1 MKPLAVTPTTLL
13 LELLVLLILGV
24 VHSAKTS
31 YAVDRWKAPNSSTPP
46 DLVHRWR
53 SEDEALIAYIKSTIP
68 AVLEHTGSSDFDEHL
83 QGVQSILRY
92 WSSPKYLYNA
102 GLFHSIYGTEG
113 FQGFALPLTERDKI
127 RSLIGH
133 ESERL
138 CWIFC
143 MVDRSTVDKTVFEW
157 SINSNNNEPDEFT
170 FYARPELG
178 RFQILLTKREW
189 IDFIELS
196 LADWLEQ
203 VQGAAERQSNLSL
216 HWKIGEAYT
225 YRRTAYAK
233 MVDILSHERR
243 NRLEGIVKDM
253 YADVYA
259 TEGPSTRHL
268 IQYRT
273 PPPTD
278 AAKLALEALRSAGE
292 NIPLDFVPQ
301 PSDSL
306 SSNTCSQDTLVTVTK
321 ESLVKKAVSNAYET
335 DDLLNMYLGLHYPL
349 SGCTQNLVPILDH
362 DRAPNHGLRFPQRVA
377 ELLLSLNPIRT
388 TNRALDVGCS
398 VGGSSFQLARSFDH
412 VEAFDFSE
420 NFITAAKQIQAG
432 VDNMTLRVIV
442 EGDIIQNVSVVLEP
456 GLDINVRSKVNFW
469 QGNACDL
476 SYYANNRDGFGTFD
490 GVILAN
496 LLCRLPD
503 PRACLTAL
511 PRIVNE
517 GGVVVIVT
525 PYSWLDEYTPR
536 NKWLGG
542 VHDPVTKV
550 PMFSKDKLKEIMES
564 LGFEKIHEEQM
575 PLVIREHQRKYQYIV
590 SEATGWRKTA
600 NEILEL
606 PLVGHESSINSRAY
620 GVTTMND
627 IEQTQRVIQNFE
639 TDLENHKS
647 KKQKI
652 LQSGDDT
659 SKIDE
664 KIKTTRK
671 MLIISRGQ
679 LTRQMDEIGKM
690 MNDSGNNTGDL

>member
-1 MKPLAVTPTTLL
+1 MKPLAASPTLL
-13 LELLVLLILGV
+13 LLLLLLRILGV
-24 VHSAKTS
+24 VRSVVATSSSS
-31 YAVDRWKAPNSSTPP
+31 YAADRWKAPNSTTPP
-46 DLVHRWR
+46 DITNRWR
-53 SEDEALIAYIKSTIP
+53 NEDEALFAYIKSSVP

-127 RSLIGH
+127 QSLIGH

-157 SINSNNNEPDEFT
+157 SINTNNEPDEFT

-178 RFQILLTKREW
+178 RFQIQLTKREW
-189 IDFIELS
+189 VDFIELS

-203 VQGAAERQSNLSL
+203 VQGAAEKDNPIY

-233 MVDILSHERR
+233 MVDILSHERHD
-243 NRLEGIVKDM
+243 RLESIVKKMFD
-253 YADVYA
+253 DVYA
-259 TEGPSTRHL
+259 TEGPFTRHL

-292 NIPLDFVPQ
+292 VIPLDFAPQ

-306 SSNTCSQDTLVTVTK
+306 KSDTCGQNAIVTVTK
-321 ESLVKKAVSNAYET
+321 ESSVKKAVSNAYET

-349 SGCTQNLVPILDH
+349 SGSHNFSPILDH
-362 DRAPNHGLRFPQRVA
+362 DHSPNHGLRFPQRVV
-377 ELLLSLNPIRT
+377 EILLSLNPVRT

-398 VGGSSFQLARSFDH
+398 VGGSSFQLARAFDH

-432 VDNMTLRVIV
+432 VDNMTLSVIV
-442 EGDIIQNVSVVLEP
+442 EGDIIEKVSVVLEP

-476 SYYANNRDGFGTFD
+476 SYYANDRDGFGTFD

-525 PYSWLDEYTPR
+525 PYSWLEEYTAR
-536 NKWLGG
+536 ELWLGG
-542 VHDPVTKV
+542 FVDPTTGLAVY
-550 PMFSKDKLKEIMES
+550 SKEILTEIMNE
-564 LGFEKIHEEQM
+564 LGFEKILEEQI
-575 PLVIREHQRKYQYIV
+575 PLVIREHQRKYQYII
-590 SEATGWRKTA
+590 SEATGWRKTPKKT
-600 NEILEL
+600 LDL
-606 PLVGHESSINSRAY
+606 PLV
-620 GVTTMND
+620 
-627 IEQTQRVIQNFE
+627 
-639 TDLENHKS
+639 
-647 KKQKI
+647 
-652 LQSGDDT
+652 
-659 SKIDE
+659 
-664 KIKTTRK
+664 
-671 MLIISRGQ
+671 
-679 LTRQMDEIGKM
+679 
-690 MNDSGNNTGDL
+690 